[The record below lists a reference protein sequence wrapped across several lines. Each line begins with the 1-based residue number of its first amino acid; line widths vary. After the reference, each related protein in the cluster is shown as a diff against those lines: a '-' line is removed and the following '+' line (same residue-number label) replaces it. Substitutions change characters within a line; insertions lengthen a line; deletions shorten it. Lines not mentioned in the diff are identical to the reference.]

1 MPFQPNE
8 RRKFISQMLKASL
21 ASAFVLSAGETNARQ
36 LFSSKRSYT
45 VGDVMDILLK
55 EIPGAPFKQT
65 VDTLKS
71 GNRDMTVT
79 GIVTT
84 MFATVD
90 IIEQASLLGANFI
103 IAHEPTFYNH
113 EDNPAWV
120 SPNQI
125 VRQKQDLLAEKK
137 ITVWRLH
144 DYWHTIVPDGIRY
157 GVLKQAGW
165 LSYSPKVDFVFK
177 IPPLSLANLAAHLK
191 KQLNIAHVRVVGNL
205 QQSCERIG
213 LIPGAAGSQEQVS
226 LIEREKPDVLIV
238 GETREWETVEY
249 IRDGLKL
256 GAATSLI
263 VLGHSVSE
271 EPGMEWLAEWL
282 QPKIKEVKIQHLVAG
297 SPFTWV

>member
-263 VLGHSVSE
+263 VLGHSVSD